1 MNLLQFLSARLPLYS
16 RNARDAAWLTGYEAG
31 KKLAKLTRAPNGQ
44 YKSLRARRNMGVTHL
59 SEKDAQYLKRV
70 EFV

>member
-1 MNLLQFLSARLPLYS
+1 MSLWTLIKNRLPLYS

-44 YKSLRARRNMGVTHL
+44 YKSLRARRNMGMLHIHDEDRSQREL
-59 SEKDAQYLKRV
+59 V
-70 EFV
+70 ESP